1 MSAYDKIYNV
11 LKEWYTDEQIDVIW
25 KMLKKYDEELS
36 DKDKLK
42 PPEVCGSIWGK

>member
-11 LKEWYTDEQIDVIW
+11 LKEWYTDKQIDEVW

-36 DKDKLK
+36 DKDK